1 MTPHPVGNYFPS
13 SQQLPR
19 LSLGLSKVL
28 TRNPSRAR
36 AALHRTLLL
45 ELQRHKYTTG
55 TEVLEHRAD
64 ASMTQ

>member
-1 MTPHPVGNYFPS
+1 MTPHPGGNYFSS
-13 SQQLPR
+13 SQQLPP
-19 LSLGLSKVL
+19 LSLGLLKVL

-36 AALHRTLLL
+36 AALHHTLLL
-45 ELQRHKYTTG
+45 ELQRHKDTTG